1 MHSLLTEQVDHR
13 PLENFAA
20 NCGPGFQSLRLQN
33 CDIYHR
39 GFLSFPMLNEN
50 TITNINL
57 NCNYLGDE
65 GAKILAESF
74 FPCQMNIRYV
84 RLKECYI
91 RNDGFLGLMEAL
103 VVSRSRNKNK
113 VKHNIV
119 YYDLSC
125 NVITD
130 PAMITF
136 AKEIAPRI
144 PEYSLDYLNLI
155 GNWFTANIGN
165 SMGNALTA
173 NAFCRHLKLEDTC
186 GSTAGRYGG
195 CISVD
200 EIRHAEEFLSINN
213 RAMCDICGSVIAQM
227 IIPNDNILRVNLSQN
242 RFTNRTAALVFEA
255 VLDHGSICELDL
267 SCNNVDLGVPAFNKR
282 IFDSCNKAKKLTKL
296 RLDRNGINNDGMW
309 SIVSFIGS
317 DPPLE
322 MLSIQGNNF
331 YEKKCFEILVNN
343 LKLNRTLIWL
353 DLRYNPGFLNQL
365 VMTGDGY
372 SMLAFQLNRSNKDL
386 VCPPFHDVDMENKEL
401 AQDQEYMHKFRERML
416 EKIRTRIKSPG
427 EMDQA
432 SNLWCGRVDNYL
444 DITQ

>member
-1 MHSLLTEQVDHR
+1 M
-13 PLENFAA
+13 
-20 NCGPGFQSLRLQN
+20 
-33 CDIYHR
+33 
-39 GFLSFPMLNEN
+39 
-50 TITNINL
+50 
-57 NCNYLGDE
+57 
-65 GAKILAESF
+65 
-74 FPCQMNIRYV
+74 
-84 RLKECYI
+84 
-91 RNDGFLGLMEAL
+91 
-103 VVSRSRNKNK
+103 
-113 VKHNIV
+113 
-119 YYDLSC
+119 
-125 NVITD
+125 
-130 PAMITF
+130 
-136 AKEIAPRI
+136 
-144 PEYSLDYLNLI
+144 
-155 GNWFTANIGN
+155 
-165 SMGNALTA
+165 
-173 NAFCRHLKLEDTC
+173 
-186 GSTAGRYGG
+186 
-195 CISVD
+195 
-200 EIRHAEEFLSINN
+200 
-213 RAMCDICGSVIAQM
+213 
-227 IIPNDNILRVNLSQN
+227 
-242 RFTNRTAALVFEA
+242 
-255 VLDHGSICELDL
+255 
-267 SCNNVDLGVPAFNKR
+267 
-282 IFDSCNKAKKLTKL
+282 
-296 RLDRNGINNDGMW
+296 DRNGINNDGMW